1 MGATIGRNLL
11 DKLWEFTR
19 SASLTALTR
28 KGRAYFKTCCFDLI
42 SSNFFKHN
50 VDSQIDKPAVAAP
63 MIVYPMRKLSDTPCR
78 AYAASKPNSN
88 CTYT

>member
-19 SASLTALTR
+19 SASLTASTR

-78 AYAASKPNSN
+78 AYICCIEAE
-88 CTYT
+88 